1 MSSLFA
7 FLHHVAAFTLLA
19 ALAVEFTLT
28 KEALTASIARKLLT
42 ADMIF
47 GASAGAVLI
56 IGLLRVFLFE
66 KGAAFYFTNIPF
78 LIKLALFAVIGIL
91 SIRPTKEFLS
101 WRAALKS
108 GQAPSPAAGTMQQL
122 HGIIKMELMA
132 AGALIFCAAL
142 MARGVG
148 SL

>member
-1 MSSLFA
+1 FYRTNVLSSLCA

-66 KGAAFYFTNIPF
+66 KGAEFYFTNIPF

-108 GQAPSPAAGTMQQL
+108 GQAPSPAVGTMQQL
-122 HGIIKMELMA
+122 HGIIKME
-132 AGALIFCAAL
+132 
-142 MARGVG
+142 
-148 SL
+148 